1 MKLIETLTEQNQIQ
15 MLEGELVGIF
25 PELVK
30 STDPWYTEASD
41 MCIQYY
47 TQRSG
52 LKTISPSYERIR
64 NILNGVTL
72 TTGLDADG
80 LMGKTIR
87 AKFLP
92 KWNRVYQVL
101 LQDEYSPLDEF
112 TYNEHKTGNNSDK
125 MDYASSIEDN
135 GKRATKETTTR
146 DVDNS
151 DNIYGFNS
159 NSPVGTDTSNEATS
173 ETVTGLADDNTTH
186 NKRDKTGNDTHTV
199 AINEITDR
207 SGRNKSASSLI
218 REELS
223 LRATQIFFDIVYDDI
238 DSIATLQIYL

>member
-25 PELVK
+25 PELIK
-30 STDPWYTEASD
+30 STDPWFNEASD

-52 LKTISPSYERIR
+52 LKSISPSYERII

-72 TTGLDADG
+72 TTGLSADG

-92 KWNRVYQVL
+92 KWNRVYSVL
-101 LQDEYSPLDEF
+101 LEDEYSPLDEF
-112 TYNEHKTGNNSDK
+112 TSKERKIGNNSDK

-135 GKRATKETTTR
+135 GNRATKETTSR

-159 NSPVGTDTSNEATS
+159 NSPVGTDTSNEGTT

-186 NKRDKTGNDTHTV
+186 NKRDKTGNDTHT
-199 AINEITDR
+199 IGIDESTDR
-207 SGRNKSASSLI
+207 NGRNKSAASLI

-223 LRATQIFFDIVYDDI
+223 LRASQIFFDIVYDDI
-238 DSIATLQIYL
+238 DSIATIQLYL